1 MKIRSGVT
9 YRKLKGLRDSWQ
21 KRAAELHICYDRDER
36 TTLLRCAKDLDDMMI
51 TTLAPIFGEK
61 QADDQS

>member
-1 MKIRSGVT
+1 MKIRSGIT

-21 KRAAELHICYDRDER
+21 KRAAELPLCDES
-36 TTLLRCAKDLDDMMI
+36 TTLLRCSKELDDMMI
-51 TTLAPIFGEK
+51 TTLAPIFVEK

>member
-21 KRAAELHICYDRDER
+21 KRAAELHICDER
-36 TTLLRCAKDLDDMMI
+36 TTLLRCAKELDDMII